1 MKIEEVIKMIKVY
14 EIYSKKYELMGKITC
29 LDGNAGVSFHYN
41 KTFYSTSVK
50 EELPEDDLEEIR
62 AIGVRVLEEHLENII
77 KGKVETRK
85 VYLFNWHIEPFEHKG
100 LTYIRAVGNVVGH
113 YRFEDSDWLHS
124 SDIEAIEVDEE
135 SSEVIICTRNTRFF
149 CKIDSWDF
157 EEQDLY
163 VDVFPN
169 YEYYKN
175 RYKIEKKEVAI
186 EPGKVLLS
194 ISNYDS
200 YYFHDFYYMAEDATE
215 PVQYISKPHVGSFQD
230 SYLIQSIDG
239 KLELRYFPHS
249 GNIEMYTEQTNGMP
263 FFIENVGTEK
273 LFAQTSVGIIKL
285 EPGERKEVI
294 KENAEKEDMI
304 LPGGDLYPATIIK

>member
-1 MKIEEVIKMIKVY
+1 MIHQY
-14 EIYSKKYELMGKITC
+14 EIYSEKYQLFGKLTRVYG
-29 LDGNAGVSFHYN
+29 DAGVSFHYDKN
-41 KTFYSTSVK
+41 FYSTSVK

-62 AIGVRVLEEHLENII
+62 AIGVRVMDDFIEKII
-77 KGKVETRK
+77 AGKVEARK
-85 VYLFNWHIEPFEHKG
+85 VYLYNWHIEPLQHKK

-113 YRFEDSDWLHS
+113 YRFEDSEWLHT
-124 SDIEAIEVDEE
+124 SDIEKIDVDEE

-149 CKIDSWDF
+149 CKISSWDF

-175 RYKIEKKEVAI
+175 KYKIEKKEVVI

-200 YYFHDFYYMAEDATE
+200 YYFHDFYYMREDATE

-239 KLELRYFPHS
+239 KLDLRYFPHS
-249 GNIEMYTEQTNGMP
+249 GNIEMYAEQTNGMP

-294 KENAEKEDMI
+294 AENAEKERI
-304 LPGGDLYPATIIK
+304 FLSGGDLYPATIIE

>member
-1 MKIEEVIKMIKVY
+1 MIHQY
-14 EIYSKKYELMGKITC
+14 EIYSKKYNLMGKITC
-29 LDGNAGVSFHYN
+29 LDGNVGVSFHYD
-41 KTFYSTSVK
+41 KTFYSTSII
-50 EELPEDDLEEIR
+50 EDLPEDDLEVIR
-62 AIGVRVLEEHLENII
+62 EIGVRVMEDFIEKII
-77 KGKVETRK
+77 AGEVARK
-85 VYLFNWHIEPFEHKG
+85 VYLLNWHIEPFEHKG

-113 YRFEDSDWLHS
+113 YRFEDSEWIHT
-124 SDIEAIEVDEE
+124 SDIEEIDVDEE

-175 RYKIEKKEVAI
+175 KYKVEKEDPI

-200 YYFHDFYYMAEDATE
+200 YYFHDIFYKEDESSEKMKFHTW
-215 PVQYISKPHVGSFQD
+215 PHVGMFQD
-230 SYLIQSIDG
+230 SFLIHNEDFCTFDI
-239 KLELRYFPHS
+239 RYFPHP
-249 GNIEMYTEQTNGMP
+249 GNIEFYAEHTNGKP
-263 FFIENVGTEK
+263 FFIENVGTEV
-273 LFAQTSVGIIKL
+273 LYAQTSVGIIKL

-294 KENAEKEDMI
+294 AENTEKEKMF
-304 LPGGDLYPATIIK
+304 LSGGDLYPATVIE